1 MVQRTLRTLLALLA
15 CAASAWA
22 AAQGNNEAEQKA
34 AFEAAQKV
42 HVAGP
47 ADVTVKDQAVLK
59 LPAGYAFIPT
69 PEAGRLLQA
78 MGNRTDSS
86 LAGVV
91 FPIGKEGWFAVVRY
105 INEGHIKDDDAKEWD
120 ADELLQSLKDGTEAG
135 NKERKR
141 RGITEMEVIGWT
153 EKPRYD
159 AATHRLVWSASTR
172 DKGTTGTQGLGVNY
186 NTYALGREGYIS
198 LNLVTDLDT
207 LDKHKPAAL
216 ELLAALQYNEG
227 RRYADFNSSTDKVA
241 AYGLATLV
249 AGAAAK
255 KLGLFAVIFAF
266 LAKFAKVA
274 IVAGGALLW
283 GLFKMLG
290 GRKEKEENEPVRRAA
305 PARFE
310 DTQPTAP
317 PNRPPGAA

>member
-1 MVQRTLRTLLALLA
+1 MVHRTLRALVALLA
-15 CAASAWA
+15 YTTGAWA

-47 ADVTVKDQAVLK
+47 ASVAVKDQATLK

-78 MGNRTDSS
+78 MGNRTDDS

-91 FPIGKEGWFAVVRY
+91 FPIGQEGWFAVIRY
-105 INEGHIKDDDAKEWD
+105 INDGHIKDDDAKEWD
-120 ADELLQSLKDGTEAG
+120 ADELLQSLKDGTEEA

-141 RGITEMEVIGWT
+141 RGITQMEVIGWT

-172 DKGTTGTQGLGVNY
+172 DKGTTGTKGLGVNY

-198 LNLVTDLDT
+198 LNLVTDLDA

-216 ELLAALQYNEG
+216 ELLAALQYNDG

-241 AYGLATLV
+241 AYGLAALV

-255 KLGLFAVIFAF
+255 KLGLFAVILAF
-266 LAKFAKVA
+266 LAKFAKVF

-283 GLFKMLG
+283 GFFKLLG
-290 GRKEKEENEPVRRAA
+290 ARRDKEPAPAARVA

-310 DTQPTAP
+310 DTQPAP
-317 PNRPPGAA
+317 PPAKPPGAV

>member
-1 MVQRTLRTLLALLA
+1 MVQGTLRALLALLA
-15 CAASAWA
+15 CTASAWA
-22 AAQGNNEAEQKA
+22 AAQGSNEAEQKA

-47 ADVTVKDQAVLK
+47 ADVPVKDQAVLK
-59 LPAGYAFIPT
+59 LPAGYAFVPV
-69 PEAGRLLQA
+69 PEAGQLLQA

-91 FPIGKEGWFAVVRY
+91 FPNGKEGWFAVIRY
-105 INEGHIKDDDAKEWD
+105 IDDGHIKDDDAKEWD
-120 ADELLQSLKDGTEAG
+120 ADELLQNLKDGTEAG

-141 RGITEMEVIGWT
+141 RGITEMEVIGWS

-198 LNLVTDLDT
+198 LNLVTDLDA

-216 ELLAALQYNEG
+216 ELLAALQYKEG

-283 GLFKMLG
+283 GLFKLLG
-290 GRKEKEENEPVRRAA
+290 GRKDKEPVARPA

-317 PNRPPGAA
+317 PARPPGGA